1 MRKLIVVASIAI
13 APLLQGPVA
22 AQTAGAIVGTA
33 PGVAGAAQT
42 IRTTATIT
50 AIDPATRAVTL
61 KGENGREVG
70 VTAGPEVAN
79 FAQMKVGDQVSVTY
93 VEALM
98 LELRKGG
105 GMPVVRRDEVGTDK
119 AAPGARPAG
128 AAGRQVTIVADV
140 TAVDAANQLVTL
152 RGPQRTVQLP
162 VRDPEQLKLIAVGD
176 QVQATYTEGVAIA
189 VEPVATKK

>member
-105 GMPVVRRDEVGTDK
+105 GMPVVRRDEVGGDLGFVKLHMQT
-119 AAPGARPAG
+119 PSRRP
-128 AAGRQVTIVADV
+128 RFFS
-140 TAVDAANQLVTL
+140 
-152 RGPQRTVQLP
+152 LP
-162 VRDPEQLKLIAVGD
+162 P
-176 QVQATYTEGVAIA
+176 
-189 VEPVATKK
+189 